1 MDKFSLYVPNFL
13 PCKEYFDPAKNN
25 ACPGCGLALAL
36 RQVYKAVEGLIE
48 KAVWDKPAKSDFL
61 GSSSAVSLLRI
72 KHAKGEI
79 LVCFDNEAGGSLQDA
94 IAKKMPGVA
103 IAEGFKYV
111 ATACPS
117 YPFDLY
123 DKMKKAAETEGKS
136 YVHILSPCPVGWKF
150 ESEDTVKVGFKA
162 VESNAF
168 PLYEAGTG
176 FYNITIKMLKPK
188 QLADYV
194 KAQERFAKVTDDEI
208 AQAAAAVEKQYGR
221 LLEEAQPK

>member
-13 PCKEYFDPAKNN
+13 PCKEYFDPAKNT

-48 KAVWDKPAKSDFL
+48 KAVWEKPAKSDFP
-61 GSSSAVSLLRI
+61 GGSSAVSLLRI
-72 KHAKGEI
+72 KQAKGEV
-79 LVCFDNEAGGSLQDA
+79 LVCFDNEAGGGLQDA
-94 IAKKMPGVA
+94 IAKKMPAVA

-117 YPFDLY
+117 YPFDLL

-136 YVHILSPCPVGWKF
+136 YVHILCPCPAGWKF
-150 ESEDTVKVGFKA
+150 ESEETVKVGFKA
-162 VESNAF
+162 VECNAF
-168 PLYEAGTG
+168 PLYEAGAG
-176 FYNITIKMLKPK
+176 FCNITVKMLKPK
-188 QLADYV
+188 ELAGYV
-194 KAQERFAKVTDDEI
+194 KAQERFAAVTDAEI

-221 LLEEAQPK
+221 LLEETQPK